1 MHCAHIVYHL
11 PFWQRQLRELGGAMK
26 RVKVQ
31 VVFIFFF
38 SFFFTFVS
46 SCTARPRFYA
56 RCIRYEGV
64 SQSVQ
69 WSWCYRPQPWRL
81 RTSSRP
87 SGMHVSVLAGRRSH
101 KRLRPRPCTLRA
113 GSHVL
118 SKYAARP
125 LADVHVRLAASREER
140 EGDIEA

>member
-31 VVFIFFF
+31 VVFVFFF
-38 SFFFTFVS
+38 FLHLFPVVQRVLGFTRAVLV
-46 SCTARPRFYA
+46 TK
-56 RCIRYEGV
+56 V

-69 WSWCYRPQPWRL
+69 WSWCYRPQPSRL
-81 RTSSRP
+81 RTSSRS

-125 LADVHVRLAASREER
+125 LADVHVRLAASREGR